1 MNATKFGKRLKEV
14 IEHYSLSASAFA
26 ELINVQ
32 RSSISHVLSGRNKPS
47 LDFITKLNSALPDVN
62 LYWLLNGSGEMTLNP
77 YSSVVTEKSD
87 KIFENGEN
95 NSKNEIPSKNMIFN
109 NAKSI
114 ARIVV
119 FYNDGTF
126 SDYTENE
133 NN

>member
-1 MNATKFGKRLKEV
+1 
-14 IEHYSLSASAFA
+14 
-26 ELINVQ
+26 
-32 RSSISHVLSGRNKPS
+32 
-47 LDFITKLNSALPDVN
+47 
-62 LYWLLNGSGEMTLNP
+62 MTLNP
-77 YSSVVTEKSD
+77 YSSVTEKSD

-95 NSKNEIPSKNMIFN
+95 KSKNEIPSKNMILN
-109 NAKSI
+109 SAKSI